1 MHKDLID
8 RSEGFFVQT
17 PHKLILGIQNGNA
30 LLVYMILKTYSNNGS
45 MVFPSRET
53 IANHMGARSTRTVDA
68 ALKKLSDLG
77 LVAMFP
83 RWRNDEGKTSR
94 KPDEVYKFQTSNG
107 YILYDKIRRIKPDG
121 WADPGSNILLPPLAE
136 YCEGGVQDSAHEQEP
151 VEQEPVEQYTPIV
164 PKGIE
169 TDAFFDEWYEHYPK
183 KAGRGQAVKAFKT
196 AIKKTDLE
204 TMIAATLVY
213 AKSVEG
219 KEKRFIKNPSTWLN
233 GECWLDDVDVPD
245 SFDDVG
251 GDDELRL

>member
-1 MHKDLID
+1 MAVIRQGPGPENRFSLISHEISRNPEISLRTKGVYIFL
-8 RSEGFFVQT
+8 RSHTEGWSMSVARIAEALGVSPDTISKAVNELEDHGFLIRNQT
-17 PHKLILGIQNGNA
+17 VGGDGRFGNSEYVVMSEP
-30 LLVYMILKTYSNNGS
+30 LPKK
-45 MVFPSRET
+45 PSTE
-53 IANHMGARSTRTVDA
+53 NPDDGKTVD
-68 ALKKLSDLG
+68 
-77 LVAMFP
+77 
-83 RWRNDEGKTSR
+83 R
-94 KPDEVYKFQTSNG
+94 
-107 YILYDKIRRIKPDG
+107 KIRSHKKTIPKKNNLKEE
-121 WADPGSNILLPPLAE
+121 DP
-136 YCEGGVQDSAHEQEP
+136 
-151 VEQEPVEQYTPIV
+151 PIV
-164 PKGIE
+164 PQGIE
-169 TDAFFDEWYEHYPK
+169 TDAFFDGWYEHYPK